1 MDDERYEITYRICCE
16 LGKVELAYDDVRMTI
31 EGNVLDVICVPLP
44 IAGGPTLD
52 TFFVIDGVHH
62 TVTYEFACD
71 AEVLALNT
79 RAEVLEAVNEMN
91 INCRLTKFLVNE
103 EGNIE
108 VHSELPCSL
117 SADCIAE
124 CAVEAYVFA
133 RQYLNI
139 EYVKSLQRRPPS
151 DEDDD
156 VDREVAV
163 QVRDANFLI
172 ALMESMDKAKLP
184 DNNPAT

>member
-1 MDDERYEITYRICCE
+1 MANWNGHFILTVFGDFYPALNGDFRPPLT
-16 LGKVELAYDDVRMTI
+16 
-31 EGNVLDVICVPLP
+31 PLP

-62 TVTYEFACD
+62 TVTHEFAFD
-71 AEVLALNT
+71 AGVLSLNT
-79 RAEVLEAVNEMN
+79 RAEALEAVNELN
-91 INCRLTKFLVNE
+91 KNCRLTKFLVNE

-117 SADCIAE
+117 SDDCTAE

-139 EYVKSLQRRPPS
+139 EYVKSLQCRPS
-151 DEDDD
+151 TDND

-172 ALMESMDKAKLP
+172 ALMESMDKAKLS
-184 DNNPAT
+184 DNNPQL

>member
-16 LGKVELAYDDVRMTI
+16 LDKIELTYDDVRMTI
-31 EGNVLDVICVPLP
+31 DGNVLDVICVSLP
-44 IAGGPTLD
+44 IAGGPTLN

-62 TVTYEFACD
+62 TVTHEFVCD
-71 AEVLALNT
+71 AEILALNT
-79 RAEVLEAVNEMN
+79 RAEALEVVNELN
-91 INCRLTKFLVNE
+91 KNCRLTKFLVNE

-108 VHSELPCSL
+108 VHSDLPCSL
-117 SADCIAE
+117 SDECIAE
-124 CAVEAYVFA
+124 CAVEVYVFA

-172 ALMESMDKAKLP
+172 SLMETMNKEELS
-184 DNNPAT
+184 DNNPTT

>member
-1 MDDERYEITYRICCE
+1 MDDERYEITYRICYE
-16 LGKVELAYDDVRMTI
+16 LDKVELTYDDARVTI
-31 EGNVLDVICVPLP
+31 DGNVLDVICVPLP

-52 TFFVIDGVHH
+52 TFFVIDGIHH
-62 TVTYEFACD
+62 TVTHEFACG
-71 AEVLALNT
+71 AEILTVT
-79 RAEVLEAVNEMN
+79 TSAEALEAVNELN
-91 INCRLTKFLVNE
+91 KKCRLTKFLVNE

-117 SADCIAE
+117 SDDCIAE
-124 CAVEAYVFA
+124 CVVEAYVFA

-139 EYVKSLQRRPPS
+139 EFVKSLQRRPPS
-151 DEDDD
+151 EDDI

-172 ALMESMDKAKLP
+172 ALMESVDKAKFS
-184 DNNPAT
+184 DNNPPT